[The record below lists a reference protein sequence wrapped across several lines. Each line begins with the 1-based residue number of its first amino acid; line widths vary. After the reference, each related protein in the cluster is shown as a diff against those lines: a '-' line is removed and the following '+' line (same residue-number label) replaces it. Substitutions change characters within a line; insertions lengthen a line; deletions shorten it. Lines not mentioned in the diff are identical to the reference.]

1 MFRTFVI
8 AACLALMPACGCNGK
23 NSIRPD
29 YPKGKPK
36 PTVGQLIDGIKAQQS
51 KVSAY
56 RAKPVMDYWFNNKRI
71 KGDVWIMGKPGAK
84 VRINALNPS
93 GGTTAADLAC
103 NGTTFKFVNINQN
116 CQLTGP
122 CDSRSIA
129 QLLGVRMQPDD
140 FLMLAIGSTPII
152 DHTTSKISWDY
163 DAKQDVLELWSADKS
178 RHQIIKLEQHKDGDK
193 TRRDVMSSEVEDAAG
208 KTEWKLRNK
217 GFHELAG
224 SDGKIIYV
232 PKKTN
237 YVQPQMKNADVLVTW
252 DKLSLNVTITDDK
265 FDFNLPGIPTCGRR
279 TQQPATTKS
288 APKQP

>member
-8 AACLALMPACGCNGK
+8 AAMVALLPGCGCNGTK
-23 NSIRPD
+23 KVNRPVW
-29 YPKGKPK
+29 PPGKPK
-36 PTVGQLIDGIKAQQS
+36 PPIKDIIASIKAQHA
-51 KVSAY
+51 KVASY
-56 RAKPVMDYWFNNKRI
+56 RAKPIMDYWFNKKRI

-103 NGTTFKFVNINQN
+103 NGTTFKFVNINNN

-122 CDSRSIA
+122 CDSHSIA

-152 DHTTSKISWDY
+152 VHNTTKLSWDY
-163 DAKQDVLELWSADKS
+163 DKKLEVLELWSPDKS
-178 RHQIIKLEQHKDGDK
+178 RHQIIKIKKHDDGN
-193 TRRDVMSSEVEDAAG
+193 RDVVSSEVKDAAG

-217 GFHELAG
+217 DFHEVKSG
-224 SDGKIIYV
+224 DGNAIRV

-237 YVQPQMKNADVLVTW
+237 YVQPEMKNADVLVW
-252 DKLSLNVTITDDK
+252 WEKVSLNVAITDDK

-279 TQQPATTKS
+279 KQQPAPAKPAAKS
-288 APKQP
+288 P